1 MLQEPGSLLLHEL
14 VNHVAQDS
22 PNSIEALVSCAD
34 IVQSMIVKKNLLH
47 DKNGNCLA
55 QFGPCLHNAEAQ
67 RDNFCREEK
76 VDDI

>member
-1 MLQEPGSLLLHEL
+1 MLQEPGSLLFDEL

-22 PNSIEALVSCAD
+22 SNSIEALVGSAD

-47 DKNGNCLA
+47 DKNGNSLA
-55 QFGPCLHNAEAQ
+55 QFGPRLHYAEAQ
-67 RDNFCREEK
+67 RDNFGREEK